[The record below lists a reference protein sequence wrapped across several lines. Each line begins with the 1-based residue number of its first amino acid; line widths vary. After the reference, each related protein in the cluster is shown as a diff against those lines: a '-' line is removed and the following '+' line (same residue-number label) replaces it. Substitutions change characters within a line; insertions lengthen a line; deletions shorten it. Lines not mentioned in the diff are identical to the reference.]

1 MPYHR
6 HLLHDFMRASL
17 AMRVAAVVASLGLVL
32 AIVVIAFEHPWTDLP
47 PWRVNLGEV
56 LLAAAATMARLLVA
70 YVLSVVLALAAAFVV
85 TTYARAEMV
94 LMPVFDVL
102 QSVPVLAFFPVA
114 VLLFARFGFYE
125 GAAQLVLLT
134 AMLWSLLFSIVT
146 AVRAIPRDVKDA
158 ARIYGAKGLKYWR
171 YVVLPA
177 SFPAIVT
184 GSILAFGA
192 GWNVVIVAEFINYG
206 GKKITLTGLGSTLDY
221 ATQSDPPDM
230 AMFVTALVV
239 LVTIILI
246 VNRLVWHRLIIKA
259 QRYKFE

>member
-6 HLLHDFMRASL
+6 HLLHNLMRASL
-17 AMRVAAVVASLGLVL
+17 GMRVAAIFAALALVLVVA
-32 AIVVIAFEHPWTDLP
+32 AIAFEHPWTAAR
-47 PWRVNLGEV
+47 PWRVNPGEV
-56 LLAAAATMARLLVA
+56 LLAGAATMSRLLVA
-70 YVLSVVLALAAAFVV
+70 YGLSVVLAVAAAFVV
-85 TTYARAEMV
+85 TTYPRAEML

-134 AMLWSLLFSIVT
+134 AMLWSLLFSIVS
-146 AVRAIPRDVKDA
+146 AVRAIPRDVRDA

-206 GKKITLTGLGSTLDY
+206 GKKITLTGLGSMLDY

-230 AMFVTALVV
+230 PMFVASLVV
-239 LVTIILI
+239 LVTIILL
-246 VNRLVWHRLIIKA
+246 VNRLIWHRLVIMAEK
-259 QRYKFE
+259 YKLE